1 MDRRHLIATAALGSA
16 AALIPTA
23 TANAT
28 PLGDPHSAADAAALQ
43 RAMQR
48 YLADELG
55 DARTAKLTVPR
66 IFEIGFNW
74 HPPVAPL
81 AKFDFLLAFGF
92 GNRPPADGGDPT
104 RVLPE
109 PGPMNEDLADTVV
122 KALRQARRR
131 LPVYAQWEI
140 ARHLKRKYHLDDVV
154 SIEPIFADDGTITY
168 LSTDGV
174 VAQVV
179 ALRSKLPGG
188 VGTAGVIGFRD
199 HVKRC
204 VQTTRA
210 RGVSAFAP
218 RGLEMPDTYDP
229 KSAQAWTRDR
239 DIYLIH
245 DMYAQITVLRS
256 NLINERYPNG

>member
-1 MDRRHLIATAALGSA
+1 MDRRHLITTAALGSA
-16 AALIPTA
+16 AAFLPTG
-23 TANAT
+23 TANAET
-28 PLGDPHSAADAAALQ
+28 LASTNSAADAAALK
-43 RAMQR
+43 RSMRR
-48 YLADELG
+48 YLADHLR
-55 DARTAKLTVPR
+55 DPQTARATVPR
-66 IFEIGFNW
+66 IFDIGFNW
-74 HPPVAPL
+74 RPPVAPL

-92 GNRPPADGGDPT
+92 GNRPPANGGDPT

-122 KALRQARRR
+122 KALRRARRK

-140 ARHLKRKYHLDDVV
+140 ARHLKAKYDMDDVV
-154 SIEPIFADDGTITY
+154 SIEPVFADDGTITY

-179 ALRSKLPGG
+179 ALRSNRPGG
-188 VGTAGVIGFRD
+188 VGTAGVIAFED
-199 HVKRC
+199 HIKRC

-218 RGLEMPDTYDP
+218 RGLSMPDTYDP

-239 DIYLIH
+239 DIYLVH
-245 DMYAQITVLRS
+245 DMYAQITVLR
-256 NLINERYPNG
+256 NDLIKERYPNG